1 MWTNYGYETFLH
13 VEMNMSRKSFSAY
26 SPKSKNRNLLRAS
39 QSADREYQLR
49 THNWLNVRQIK
60 QKLYLTNCIIQING
74 GSKTTYGGN

>member
-49 THNWLNVRQIK
+49 TLNFRQIK
-60 QKLYLTNCIIQING
+60 QKLNLTNCIIQINR

>member
-26 SPKSKNRNLLRAS
+26 SPNSKNRNLLRAS

-49 THNWLNVRQIK
+49 TLNFRQIK
-60 QKLYLTNCIIQING
+60 QKLNLTNCIIQINR

>member
-13 VEMNMSRKSFSAY
+13 VEMKMSRKSFSAY

-49 THNWLNVRQIK
+49 TLNVRQIK
-60 QKLYLTNCIIQING
+60 QKLNLTNCIIQINR

>member
-49 THNWLNVRQIK
+49 TLNVRQIK
-60 QKLYLTNCIIQING
+60 QKLNLTNCIIQING